1 MNGTKNK
8 INHQDAFE
16 ADQKRTEQM
25 RGVGQFLQDE
35 VLPEIYGQPM
45 GFILLVSPFNNGPG
59 VADYLSNSEL
69 ECCIKWLEET
79 LARFKANETISAVK
93 GNA

>member
-1 MNGTKNK
+1 MNKK
-8 INHQDAFE
+8 VNHQDAFE

-25 RGVGQFLQDE
+25 RTIGKFLQDE
-35 VLPEIYGQPM
+35 VLPEIYGEPM

-59 VADYLSNSEL
+59 VADYLSNGER

-79 LARFKANETISAVK
+79 LARFKANETVPSPI

>member
-1 MNGTKNK
+1 MNRTNNK

-35 VLPEIYGQPM
+35 VLPEIYAQPM

-59 VADYLSNSEL
+59 VADYLSNGER

-79 LARFKANETISAVK
+79 LALFKANETISAVK